1 MAFNPS
7 PKVALARDFAKK
19 FDQKMVIIFH
29 IDGAERI
36 GYASYG
42 KNKLLCNEAKK
53 IADTIFDRI
62 MREGIY

>member
-7 PKVALARDFAKK
+7 PKVACARDFANK

-29 IDGAERI
+29 IDGKGRI

-42 KNKLLCNEAKK
+42 ETRALCDEAKNV
-53 IADTIFDRI
+53 ADQLFDHI
-62 MREGIY
+62 TKGGIV